1 MRIIFIDLLSETQ
14 RSTSLK
20 YLLASVAGLSFYPQW
35 ITHLLMTAGIDSNY
49 KIPIQHFIKVPFCWL
64 KLSTKFPTCYLS
76 AVCFFFRELVRELN
90 GKSDEVLTRQPDQ
103 HHRVVFQPPPSLDG
117 GLDGQSMLLFLNSFY
132 CLSKAMARLLPIG
145 ETFQRIVQSCKPEG
159 LFLSNQTLFSS
170 KPELHHRMFLCI
182 NNCPCSYT
190 LSGYKSFLSAISLE
204 KLQFEFRNG
213 CSKPYSSEYYCKSE
227 FLNFPSTLLI
237 SSPTSF
243 WNVVDWLV
251 AQNLSKFSS
260 YSKLALSKLSV
271 SK

>member
-1 MRIIFIDLLSETQ
+1 
-14 RSTSLK
+14 
-20 YLLASVAGLSFYPQW
+20 
-35 ITHLLMTAGIDSNY
+35 MTAGIDSNY

-76 AVCFFFRELVRELN
+76 AVCFFVWELVRKSN
-90 GKSDEVLTRQPDQ
+90 GKSDEVLTRQQDQ

-117 GLDGQSMLLFLNSFY
+117 GLDGQSMLLFLYSFY
-132 CLSKAMARLLPIG
+132 CLSKAMAQILPIG

-204 KLQFEFRNG
+204 KLQLEFRNG
-213 CSKPYSSEYYCKSE
+213 CSKPYSSEYYCKSG
-227 FLNFPSTLLI
+227 FLIFQ
-237 SSPTSF
+237 
-243 WNVVDWLV
+243 VRCWLV
-251 AQNLSKFSS
+251 AQPAFGML
-260 YSKLALSKLSV
+260 LIGW
-271 SK
+271 

>member
-1 MRIIFIDLLSETQ
+1 
-14 RSTSLK
+14 
-20 YLLASVAGLSFYPQW
+20 
-35 ITHLLMTAGIDSNY
+35 MTAGIDSNY

-103 HHRVVFQPPPSLDG
+103 HHRVVFQPPPSLDGTG

-227 FLNFPSTLLI
+227 FLNFPSRLLI
-237 SSPTSF
+237 SSPTSY

>member
-1 MRIIFIDLLSETQ
+1 MNIIQ
-14 RSTSLK
+14 
-20 YLLASVAGLSFYPQW
+20 Q
-35 ITHLLMTAGIDSNY
+35 
-49 KIPIQHFIKVPFCWL
+49 
-64 KLSTKFPTCYLS
+64 
-76 AVCFFFRELVRELN
+76 
-90 GKSDEVLTRQPDQ
+90 
-103 HHRVVFQPPPSLDG
+103 PPSLDG

-132 CLSKAMARLLPIG
+132 CLSKAMARPLPIG

-159 LFLSNQTLFSS
+159 LFLSKQTLFSS

-213 CSKPYSSEYYCKSE
+213 CSKPYSSEHYCKSE

-237 SSPTSF
+237 RSPISF

-251 AQNLSKFSS
+251 VQNLSKFCSC
-260 YSKLALSKLSV
+260 SKLALSKLSV